1 MTNSKEI
8 DLIVRAQL
16 KNVKDLES
24 VTKSIRELE
33 KAIDEQSAAAKRGG
47 SSIDELKA
55 TLASLQQVQ
64 DRLKNQANLVDT
76 FKRLGEQIAKTEER
90 VAKTGKAYDDYRQ
103 KVGKLEEATDKQQA
117 TMARLEKSSA
127 NAQAALERQSRGYA
141 DIVKSL
147 REAGIATD
155 DLAGAENR
163 LRTMAAQ
170 TGVAIAKTQASI
182 DSYAADVRKA
192 RDAEREM
199 ADAQAFQKKA
209 DDAARL
215 VKAGEYINWWTQEL
229 DKIDQAERKLVDD
242 QVFQKKVDDAAKLA
256 KSSQYVSFWTNA
268 LAEAEQAQQELAQN
282 KALSK
287 VADEAQAA
295 ARGFTTLAR
304 AATDLTPKT
313 VSLKDTINAIINPTD
328 TARKSLSGIEEEINT
343 LAASV
348 AKINGPIK
356 NYQATMRSL
365 ADANK
370 ALASQAG
377 LIDQFQRQSAAVRAA
392 RAEFV
397 AARTNLNEL
406 AAATR
411 QGGAAGAEYAA
422 KLADAQRAAGAAAQA
437 LNAQITA
444 ARTTREAL
452 QQAGIATKNLA
463 NEQARLTASARQ
475 SADTVQK
482 LGTAYKKYGD
492 SVERARKSNGMF
504 GDEGRTTLSLLQ
516 RIRGEVLA
524 LTASYVGLQAAI
536 GLAGDSIAA
545 YNKRQGVQNQLGL
558 SVGNDK
564 AAIDAEYQYVKGQ
577 ADRIGV
583 EFEAAAKGYAK
594 FSAAA
599 RMAGRD
605 QKEIRYIWESFAE
618 VGRVA
623 NLSTD
628 ELDGV
633 FKALEQITS
642 KGKIQAEEL
651 RGQLGDR
658 LFGAFQVAAEALK
671 DTFPDLD
678 KAMENGLVTSDQLI
692 KIAEQYRKTV
702 ADQLPAAMDG
712 LAAQQARL
720 NNAIFDFKLA
730 IADAGWA
737 DSFRSLIVQLTE
749 FMRSADG
756 QKAAKDIADGFSAIG
771 DAIVLVLQNLDTLK
785 TVLGTVGA
793 LFAFKAAASGVIN
806 LIAIAQQLKKLH
818 GALAA
823 SGVAVD
829 AFSAKWPLLS
839 DVIGKSLGAASAF
852 AMGWQIG
859 TILSEKFDVVRK
871 AGVALV
877 IGLQSLWIKVTG
889 GLEIAFAQIPVTVEN
904 AMIEVVNSA
913 SRALRTIAEQ
923 GAKALRFLGLD
934 SWADSMESFS
944 KNSVTMAKVASTEAD
959 KLRAKMAADLA
970 AVQAIGA
977 EMWDEAGKSK
987 KNAKAAT
994 APKAPGAEG
1003 TPYPGFTPSPK
1014 KGKSGG
1020 DVAKREKQIE
1030 SLTRSLETL
1039 EAKIDRAQT
1048 DTLSKQL
1055 EAVDLE
1061 YANLARRIGAM
1072 GGKAGAEFMTRL
1084 NNATADLKL
1093 QITKK
1098 FNDGIA
1104 KEYEALRNKLED
1116 IDAQGSKRDKRNTEQ
1131 RVAAI
1136 ALQYAD
1142 VYRQI
1147 EAYKV
1152 KLEQNNM
1159 DTAPA
1164 VEAER
1169 YLGES
1174 IKQLENLERIKFAT
1188 EELNKREAALNDQIA
1203 LRTQLIATANAQR
1216 ESGMMSEERYIEV
1229 VGKINEKA
1237 VPAIQAAADEAVR
1250 WAMANKAIF
1259 ENDAQYETFIAKMQ
1273 AIKAES
1279 SAAVGQFT
1287 TAQKSIANGFG
1298 QIGSTVLDSLNNSMK
1313 GLVDGTMT
1321 WNDALRAAGVSVVQ
1335 LFADI
1340 VRGIASAIIKQ
1351 QILNGLLMVA
1361 KALGWTGFG
1370 NALVSTGAQVSHA
1383 GGVVGQVQNRTRA
1396 VDPNWFASAPRYH
1409 TGGIV
1414 GLAPD
1419 EYPAILQKNEE
1430 VLSASDPRNVL
1441 NGGGGISNKQ
1451 QAMPQDVSITNYVDA
1466 TSFMAAAAATPA
1478 GRKVIMNVLSAERS
1492 QLRTLVGAK

>member
-76 FKRLGEQIAKTEER
+76 FRRLGEQIAKTEER

-215 VKAGEYINWWTQEL
+215 VKAGEYIKWWTQEL

-242 QVFQKKVDDAAKLA
+242 QVFQKKIDDAAKLA

-287 VADEAQAA
+287 VADEAQKAA
-295 ARGFTTLAR
+295 KGFTTLAR

-437 LNAQITA
+437 LNTQITA

-452 QQAGIATKNLA
+452 RQAGISTKNLA
-463 NEQARLTASARQ
+463 NEQARLTAAARQ

-737 DSFRSLIVQLTE
+737 DSFRGLIVQLTE

-771 DAIVLVLQNLDTLK
+771 DAIVWVLQNLDTLK

-793 LFAFKAAASGVIN
+793 LFAFKAAATGVIN
-806 LIAIAQQLKKLH
+806 LIAIAQQLKKLN

-839 DVIGKSLGAASAF
+839 GVISKALGAASAF
-852 AMGWQIG
+852 AMSWQIG
-859 TILSEKFDVVRK
+859 TILSDKFEVVRK

-923 GAKALRFLGLD
+923 GSRALRVLGLD

-977 EMWDEAGKSK
+977 EMRDEAGKSK

-1061 YANLARRIGAM
+1061 YAKLARQIGAL
-1072 GGKAGAEFMTRL
+1072 GGKAGTEFMTRL
-1084 NNATADLKL
+1084 NNATAGLKT
-1093 QITKK
+1093 QIAKK
-1098 FNDGIA
+1098 FNDDLA

-1116 IDAQGSKRDKRNTEQ
+1116 IDAQGEKRDKRNVEA
-1131 RVAAI
+1131 RVAGI
-1136 ALQYAD
+1136 AKQYAD

-1147 EAYKV
+1147 EAYKA

-1159 DTAPA
+1159 DTTPA
-1164 VEAER
+1164 VEAKR
-1169 YLGES
+1169 YLDLNIERLQG
-1174 IKQLENLERIKFAT
+1174 LERIKFAT

-1361 KALGWTGFG
+1361 KSLGWTGFG

-1383 GGVVGQVQNRTRA
+1383 GGVVGQVQNRSRA
-1396 VDPNWFASAPRYH
+1396 VDPSWFAGAPRYH

-1441 NGGGGISNKQ
+1441 NGGGGIGNKQ
-1451 QAMPQDVSITNYVDA
+1451 QPMPQDVSITNFVDA